1 MMTKDEVIAAL
12 DKSGIDYEFIS
23 EDSESMRIKV
33 DFEPEDDGSL
43 EEYTTPKFEVQP
55 VTYEC
60 PVCGFDDLPEDD
72 SKCPKCKWENAKDY
86 WLK

>member
-12 DKSGIDYEFIS
+12 DKSGVVYEFIA
-23 EDSESMRIKV
+23 EHFDCMRIKV
-33 DFEPEDDGSL
+33 NFEPEEEDT

-55 VTYEC
+55 LTYEC

-72 SKCPKCKWENAKDY
+72 SKCPKCKWEDAKDY
-86 WLK
+86 WLG